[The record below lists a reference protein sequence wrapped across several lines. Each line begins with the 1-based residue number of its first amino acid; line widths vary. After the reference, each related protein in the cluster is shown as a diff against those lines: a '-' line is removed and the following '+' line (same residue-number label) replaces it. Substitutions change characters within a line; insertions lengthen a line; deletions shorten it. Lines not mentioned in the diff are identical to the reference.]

1 MLINDSNKRRKAM
14 KRTIVV
20 CAAGLLLIASAVFVF
35 GDIARP
41 KPSAETGKVIFHT
54 GLEIVPDA
62 QVYEAKLQIS
72 QETLQRLR
80 EATANTS
87 ANQSVSQRIM
97 TSGPRTIMAGS
108 FMFLAVSFAG
118 VWLARSGQRRSQ
130 KLAAGLV
137 MGIAVLGAAA
147 IIVRANAG
155 PPGSFYWRNLPQNL
169 TRGSSTSGGLD
180 IEIVPGDDRIKLIV
194 PMKNTKKPG
203 EE

>member
-1 MLINDSNKRRKAM
+1 M
-14 KRTIVV
+14 KRTIVL
-20 CAAGLLLIASAVFVF
+20 CAASLLLIASAVFTF

-41 KPSAETGKVIFHT
+41 KPSPEAGKVIFHT

-62 QVYEAKLQIS
+62 KVYEARLQIS
-72 QETLQRLR
+72 QETLQRIR

-87 ANQSVSQRIM
+87 ANPSMTQRIM
-97 TSGPRTIMAGS
+97 ASGPRTIMTGL

-130 KLAAGLV
+130 KIAAGLV
-137 MGIAVLGAAA
+137 LGIAVLGAAA

-155 PPGSFYWRNLPQNL
+155 PPGSYYWKKLPDNL
-169 TRGSSTSGGLD
+169 TRGESTRGGLD
-180 IEIVPGDDRIKLIV
+180 IEIVPGDEQIKLLV
-194 PMKNTKKPG
+194 PIKNTKKPG

>member
-1 MLINDSNKRRKAM
+1 M

-20 CAAGLLLIASAVFVF
+20 CAAGLLLMASAVFVF

-41 KPSAETGKVIFHT
+41 KPSVETGKVIFHT

-97 TSGPRTIMAGS
+97 TSGPRTIMAGL

-118 VWLARSGQRRSQ
+118 VWLTRSGQRRSQ
-130 KLAAGLV
+130 KIAAGLV

-169 TRGSSTSGGLD
+169 TKGSSTSGGLD

-194 PMKNTKKPG
+194 PIKNTKKPG